1 MHAFWGELLGTMT
14 MILLGNGVV
23 AGVSLKGSYGE
34 GAGWVAITTG
44 WGLAV
49 ICAVLVALAVGSNAH
64 LNPAVTIGVS
74 IVSGDWSQ
82 FGTYVL
88 GQMLGTTLG
97 SVLVWLH
104 YLQHWGRSP
113 DAAAKRA
120 CFSHVAR
127 DSTHPGRIAQRDHRH
142 VRARVRR
149 GPAISSRQSLRPN
162 GLGRRGVVGPFSGR
176 ATWSGESGSRSAG
189 RPGTRSIPRA
199 TSGRAS
205 RTRGADRGEGIIG
218 LGLRGRPDRRSGCR
232 RGARGPRGRVHRDLM
247 VDRADLERR
256 PEPQPPLA
264 PRHHDLDR
272 RGDRRGTVRRHRRRI
287 AAAGPA
293 ILVVRARGRLVVL
306 VMRMLGEMAAAN
318 PTSAPSP
325 STRPGLGRWAGFSSG
340 WLYWYFWVV
349 VVAVEAIA
357 GAKILESWIPAVWQ
371 MGLALMVVLTAMN
384 LRRRVVR

>member
-34 GAGWVAITTG
+34 GAGWIAITTG

-120 CFSHVAR
+120 CFCTSPAIRHIPSNLLSEVIGTFVLVFVA
-127 DSTHPGRIAQRDHRH
+127 A
-142 VRARVRR
+142 
-149 GPAISSRQSLRPN
+149 AISSDNLSPN
-162 GLGRRGVVGPFSGR
+162 GLAPGFGPFLVGLLV
-176 ATWSGESGSRSAG
+176 WG
-189 RPGTRSIPRA
+189 
-199 TSGRAS
+199 
-205 RTRGADRGEGIIG
+205 IG
-218 LGLRGRPDRRSGCR
+218 LSLGGPTGYAINP
-232 RGARGPRGRVHRDLM
+232 ARDLGPR
-247 VDRADLERR
+247 
-256 PEPQPPLA
+256 
-264 PRHHDLDR
+264 
-272 RGDRRGTVRRHRRRI
+272 I
-287 AAAGPA
+287 AHALLPIAGK
-293 ILVVRARGRLVVL
+293 G
-306 VMRMLGEMAAAN
+306 
-318 PTSAPSP
+318 
-325 STRPGLGRWAGFSSG
+325 SSG
-340 WLYWYFWVV
+340 WDYA
-349 VVAVEAIA
+349 AVPIVGPIV
-357 GAKILESWIPAVWQ
+357 GAVLA
-371 MGLALMVVLTAMN
+371 GLAVGFTGI
-384 LRRRVVR
+384 